1 MKRAV
6 SLGVFVVAVL
16 AIQMTSFAQDPLP
29 QYSPGPRQIEVLPQ
43 TGFIPQT
50 NSLAK
55 FAAKRTGD
63 AKMPVGAFNGFA
75 QIRQTPD
82 LGAPGSSGNGFH
94 HFSLPM
100 DKFTNW
106 YRPRAATLT
115 QYQRCAPDDFRPRG
129 FGHLFARPYDGYRM
143 EYEPYALSDGMST
156 YGPAYIARMPDPR
169 CDDHCEHCSDGNCD
183 ECDDDCD
190 KCRR

>member
-6 SLGVFVVAVL
+6 SLGVYVVALL
-16 AIQMTSFAQDPLP
+16 AIQLTSFAQDPLP
-29 QYSPGPRQIEVLPQ
+29 QYSPGFPQIEVLPQ

-82 LGAPGSSGNGFH
+82 LGDRKSVV
-94 HFSLPM
+94 
-100 DKFTNW
+100 
-106 YRPRAATLT
+106 
-115 QYQRCAPDDFRPRG
+115 
-129 FGHLFARPYDGYRM
+129 
-143 EYEPYALSDGMST
+143 
-156 YGPAYIARMPDPR
+156 
-169 CDDHCEHCSDGNCD
+169 
-183 ECDDDCD
+183 
-190 KCRR
+190 